1 MIEFHEMPRFSMF
14 MIAVLRF
21 LSSGRPR
28 YLPSVLAFTTPCN
41 WRRRSIVI
49 AQSIGPASAV
59 VSAFI
64 CLHRKTVGVASAEWR
79 PSISR
84 AMIRFHSSGNLQSE
98 GRTRVG

>member
-1 MIEFHEMPRFSMF
+1 MKYRNHLPQLDRGLFLTDGGIETM
-14 MIAVLRF
+14 
-21 LSSGRPR
+21 
-28 YLPSVLAFTTPCN
+28 PCN

-49 AQSIGPASAV
+49 AQSMGPASAV

-64 CLHRKTVGVASAEWR
+64 CLHRKTVGVASAERR